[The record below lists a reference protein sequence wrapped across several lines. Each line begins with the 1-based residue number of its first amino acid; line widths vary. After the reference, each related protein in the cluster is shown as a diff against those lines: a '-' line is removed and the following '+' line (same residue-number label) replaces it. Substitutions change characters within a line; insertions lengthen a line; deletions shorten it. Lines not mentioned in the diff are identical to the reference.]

1 MDISCKIDIR
11 TESLEIMKTGI
22 KETDALQLASAI
34 MDKADYF
41 LTTDKRLLKY
51 QTDKIHIM
59 NPLEFVSIM
68 EV

>member
-1 MDISCKIDIR
+1 
-11 TESLEIMKTGI
+11 MKTGI